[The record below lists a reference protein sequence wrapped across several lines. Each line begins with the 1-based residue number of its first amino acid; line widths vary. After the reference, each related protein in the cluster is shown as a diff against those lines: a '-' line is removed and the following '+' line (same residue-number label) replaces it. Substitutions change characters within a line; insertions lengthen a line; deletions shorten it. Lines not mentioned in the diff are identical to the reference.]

1 MKKKLISLKNILR
14 LLRNTLSLYI
24 YGRNILKIKGKNN
37 IVKRNLSSFFYD
49 TKIKIIGNNNK
60 IIFGKNCEITSLRI
74 LVLGNNNLIK
84 IGNNVVVNA
93 SAGQPTIIN
102 SRENSIIIEDGCMLS
117 NNIEIH
123 NTDYHYI
130 VDDNNNILNPEKSI
144 IIHKNV
150 WIGLR
155 TVILKGTEIS
165 ENCVIGACSLL
176 SGKYLHSNCVI
187 AGNPAKTIKN
197 NIYWKK

>member
-1 MKKKLISLKNILR
+1 MKNYLKNILR
-14 LLRNTLSLYI
+14 LLRNAFFLYI
-24 YGRNILKIKGKNN
+24 YGRNILIIKGKNN

-60 IIFGKNCEITSLRI
+60 IVFGKNCEITSLRI

-93 SAGQPTIIN
+93 STGQLTIIN
-102 SRENSIIIEDGCMLS
+102 SKANSIIIEDGCMLS

-130 VDDNNNILNPEKSI
+130 YDDNNNIINPEKSI

-176 SGKYLHSNCVI
+176 SGKYMHSNCVI
-187 AGNPAKTIKN
+187 AGNPAKIIKN
-197 NIYWKK
+197 NIFWKK

>member
-1 MKKKLISLKNILR
+1 M
-14 LLRNTLSLYI
+14 LYI
-24 YGRNILKIKGKNN
+24 YGRNTLKIKGKNN
-37 IVKRNLSSFFYD
+37 IVKRNLYSLFYD
-49 TKIKIIGNNNK
+49 TKIRIIGNNNK
-60 IIFGKNCEITSLRI
+60 IIFGENCRISSLRI

-93 SAGQPTIIN
+93 STDQPTIIN
-102 SRENSIIIEDGCMLS
+102 SKENSIIIEDGCLLS

-130 VDDNNNILNPEKSI
+130 FDDNNNIQKTEKSI

-155 TVILKGTEIS
+155 TVILKGTEVS

-176 SGKYLHSNCVI
+176 SGKYMNYNSII
-187 AGNPAKTIKN
+187 AGNPAKIIKN
-197 NIYWKK
+197 DIYWKK

>member
-1 MKKKLISLKNILR
+1 M
-14 LLRNTLSLYI
+14 LYI
-24 YGRNILKIKGKNN
+24 YGRNTLKIKGKNN
-37 IVKRNLSSFFYD
+37 IVKRNLYSLFYD
-49 TKIKIIGNNNK
+49 TKIRIIGNNNK
-60 IIFGKNCEITSLRI
+60 IIFGENCRISSLRI

-93 SAGQPTIIN
+93 STDQPTIIN
-102 SRENSIIIEDGCMLS
+102 SKENSIIIEDGCLLS

-130 VDDNNNILNPEKSI
+130 FDDNNNILNPEKSI

-155 TVILKGTEIS
+155 TVILKGTEVG

-176 SGKYLHSNCVI
+176 SGKYMNYNSII
-187 AGNPAKTIKN
+187 AGNPAKIIKN
-197 NIYWKK
+197 DIYWKK